1 MPEPNEDPE
10 AIKET
15 LKKAAAALR
24 DAEVPF
30 MLAGGMASWARGGP
44 ESDHDLD
51 FALTPDAAER
61 ALDVLEEIG
70 MKGEKPPEGWLYKA
84 WDDNNVLVDLIFE
97 PAGHVVTEEMLD
109 RSEVMD
115 VNAIRLPVMA
125 ADDIVAGKLLAL
137 DEHHMDYPDIILM
150 TRALREQLH
159 WDDLRERT
167 KDSVFARA
175 FFTMA
180 EGLGI
185 VPEPGGGAS
194 AATAAEGGQD

>member
-1 MPEPNEDPE
+1 MPEPNEDPD

-30 MLAGGMASWARGGP
+30 MLAGGMAAWARGGP

-51 FALTPDAAER
+51 FALTREGAER
-61 ALDVLEEIG
+61 ALDALQEVG

-84 WDDNNVLVDLIFE
+84 WDDNDVLVDLIFE
-97 PAGHVVTEEMLD
+97 PAGHPVTDEMLD
-109 RSEVMD
+109 RADELD
-115 VNAIRLPVMA
+115 VNAIRLPVMS
-125 ADDIVAGKLLAL
+125 ADDVVAAKLLAL
-137 DEHHMDYPDIILM
+137 NEHHMDYPDIILM
-150 TRALREQLH
+150 ARALREQLD
-159 WDDLRERT
+159 WDELRAQTEE
-167 KDSVFARA
+167 SVFARA

-185 VPEPGGGAS
+185 APEAR
-194 AATAAEGGQD
+194 Q